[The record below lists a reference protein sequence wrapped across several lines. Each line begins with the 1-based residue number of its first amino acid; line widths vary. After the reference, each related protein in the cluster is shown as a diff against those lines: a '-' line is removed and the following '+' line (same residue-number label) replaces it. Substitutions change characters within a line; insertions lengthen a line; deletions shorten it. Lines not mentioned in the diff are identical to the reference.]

1 MGPHPSGYIQVD
13 IGDVDDPVDPKTQIE
28 ELCKPKCEA
37 FLKAYEACAER
48 IEGDETGEKHC
59 TGQYFDFWSCVDHC
73 AVGPTMKHT
82 S

>member
-1 MGPHPSGYIQVD
+1 
-13 IGDVDDPVDPKTQIE
+13 
-28 ELCKPKCEA
+28 LCKPKCDA

>member
-1 MGPHPSGYIQVD
+1 MSGGNIKVD

-37 FLKAYEACAER
+37 FQKLYDACVER
-48 IEGDETGEKHC
+48 IADDETGEKHC
-59 TGQYFDFWSCVDHC
+59 TGQYFDLWQCIDHC

-82 S
+82 K